1 VLLGEIARI
10 SCTSYFCGLWNLKLS
25 RQDLDLEDD
34 VPLRRL
40 PWNVIDACR
49 QQDIAA
55 KKQHDDIKAQIL
67 FQQKGFC
74 KEGGEG
80 DSY

>member
-10 SCTSYFCGLWNLKLS
+10 SCIYHSFGLRNLTSS

-34 VPLRRL
+34 LPLRRL
-40 PWNVIDACR
+40 PWNVIDAYR
-49 QQDIAA
+49 QQDLAV
-55 KKQHDDIKAQIL
+55 KKQQDDIKAQIL